1 MAEVQEQPISAR
13 TTSRLH
19 SPRIHLDMTPMVDL
33 GFLLLT
39 FFILTSKLVT
49 PTAMGLDLPR
59 EGPGRAPEERM
70 TLLLDARGVLYAC
83 PGAFEPGSTPVRR
96 LSDVHLPPTL
106 AAFAALATDS
116 ATASRHLCELRVAQG
131 VRYGRVV
138 DVLDEVKQAGIT
150 ALSIRQG
157 LSEDESS
164 ALAAVRPGMFD

>member
-1 MAEVQEQPISAR
+1 MAEVQERPNSAR
-13 TTSRLH
+13 TTSRRR
-19 SPRIHLDMTPMVDL
+19 SPRIHLDMAPLVDL

-49 PTAMGLDLPR
+49 PKAMELDLPR

-70 TLLLDARGVLYAC
+70 TLLLDMHGKLYAC
-83 PGAFEPGSTPVRR
+83 QGAFEPGSTTVRR

-106 AAFAALATDS
+106 VAFAALATDS
-116 ATASRHLCELRVAQG
+116 ATASRHLCELRIAEG

-150 ALSIRQG
+150 AISLRQG
-157 LSEDESS
+157 LSNEESS

>member
-13 TTSRLH
+13 VSSRRT
-19 SPRIHLDMTPMVDL
+19 SPRIHLDMAPLVDL

-39 FFILTSKLVT
+39 FFILTSKLIT
-49 PTAMGLDLPR
+49 PTAMELHLPQI
-59 EGPGRAPEERM
+59 GPGRAPEERM

-83 PGAFEPGSTPVRR
+83 QGAFEPGSSSVRR

-116 ATASRHLCELRVAQG
+116 ATASRHLCELRVAEG

-138 DVLDEVKQAGIT
+138 DVLDEVEQAGIT
-150 ALSIRQG
+150 ALSVHDG
-157 LSEDESS
+157 LSTEESN